1 MQFNCDSCGLCCRK
15 AYLVPELSEFIGAD
29 GQCRYFINNQCS
41 IYEER
46 PLICNIEKYYET
58 FLSEVLTKEE
68 FYQKNYTSCMSL
80 KNEFIDPSSI

>member
-1 MQFNCDSCGLCCRK
+1 MMQFTCDSCGLCCHK

-41 IYEER
+41 IYDER

-58 FLSEVLTKEE
+58 FLSEILTKEE
-68 FYQKNYTSCMSL
+68 FYQKNHGACMEL
-80 KNEFIDPSSI
+80 KSENSINI